1 MMGQNEDEVL
11 ERAVQLFLRLRDRP
25 DDHAILA
32 ERDAFLARGPAER
45 AAYEK
50 AQNAWR
56 ATSHPRRGG
65 PLKLILLIAAAGA
78 GAMLLAEP
86 IRIATLADLSTNRE
100 PEGARL
106 ASGDAVTL
114 DADSALVDESG
125 DGNRDVQL
133 LRGAAYFEVAPD
145 GRPFLVSVDDVE
157 IEVLGTAFEVA
168 VIEDEVAVTVGEGE
182 VEVRTDGASRQLE
195 AGDRLTRT
203 DDGALSVTEVDPDD
217 VATWRRGQLIV
228 DGMTVAQVA
237 AVIDRRL
244 PGQIVILDSA
254 LAEARVAGTFD
265 LENPLNALRTLAAI
279 HGATVYAAPP
289 LMTVMFPQD
298 F

>member
-1 MMGQNEDEVL
+1 MGQNEDEVL

-86 IRIATLADLSTNRE
+86 IRIATLADLSTSRE
-100 PEGARL
+100 PQGARL

-114 DADSALVDESG
+114 DAGSALVDESG
-125 DGNRDVQL
+125 DGDRDVQL
-133 LRGAAYFEVAPD
+133 LRGAAYFDVAPD

-203 DDGALSVTEVDPDD
+203 DDGALSVTEVDLDD
-217 VATWRRGQLIV
+217 VATWRRGQFIV

-254 LAEARVAGTFD
+254 FAEARVAGIFD

>member
-1 MMGQNEDEVL
+1 MGQNEDEVL

-86 IRIATLADLSTNRE
+86 IRIATLADLSTDRE

-114 DADSALVDESG
+114 DAGSALVDESG
-125 DGNRDVQL
+125 DGDRDVEL
-133 LRGAAYFEVAPD
+133 LRGAAYFDVAPD

-203 DDGALSVTEVDPDD
+203 DDGALSVTEVDLDD

-289 LMTVMFPQD
+289 LMTVMIPQD

>member
-1 MMGQNEDEVL
+1 MGQNEDEVL

-45 AAYEK
+45 AAYKK

-56 ATSHPRRGG
+56 ATSRPRRGG

-86 IRIATLADLSTNRE
+86 IRIATLADLSTSRE
-100 PEGARL
+100 PEGTRL

-114 DADSALVDESG
+114 DAGSALVDESG
-125 DGNRDVQL
+125 DGDRDVEL
-133 LRGAAYFEVAPD
+133 LRGAAYFDVAPD

-157 IEVLGTAFEVA
+157 IEVLGTTFEVA

-182 VEVRTDGASRQLE
+182 VELRTDGASRQLD
-195 AGDRLTRT
+195 AGDRLART
-203 DDGALSVTEVDPDD
+203 DDGALSVTEVDLDD

-237 AVIDRRL
+237 AVIDRHL

-289 LMTVMFPQD
+289 LMTVIIPQD

>member
-1 MMGQNEDEVL
+1 MGQNEDEVL

-114 DADSALVDESG
+114 DAGSALVDESG
-125 DGNRDVQL
+125 DGDRDVQL
-133 LRGAAYFEVAPD
+133 LRGAAYFEAAPD

-203 DDGALSVTEVDPDD
+203 DHGALSVTEVDLDD

-244 PGQIVILDSA
+244 PGQIVILDSP

-289 LMTVMFPQD
+289 LMTVMIPQD

>member
-1 MMGQNEDEVL
+1 MGQNEDEVL
-11 ERAVQLFLRLRDRP
+11 ERAVQLFLQLRDRP

-50 AQNAWR
+50 AKNAWR
-56 ATSHPRRGG
+56 STSHPRRGG

-168 VIEDEVAVTVGEGE
+168 VIEDEVAVTVAEGE
-182 VEVRTDGASRQLE
+182 VEVRTDGASPQLE

-203 DDGALSVTEVDPDD
+203 DDGALSVTEVDLDD